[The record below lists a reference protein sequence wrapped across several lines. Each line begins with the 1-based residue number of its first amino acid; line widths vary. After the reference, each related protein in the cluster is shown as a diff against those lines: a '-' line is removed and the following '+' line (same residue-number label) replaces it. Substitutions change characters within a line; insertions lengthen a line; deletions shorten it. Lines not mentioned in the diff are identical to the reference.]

1 MKRAGWLC
9 FIGSQLL
16 GTWCLSVFQPML
28 LKHLGWLLLLPASG
42 FLLLLPD
49 AFAKHITDR
58 LFFEVLATTAFYS
71 INAAFL
77 VLAARIAKKRLD
89 TARVTVP

>member
-1 MKRAGWLC
+1 MNRVGWLC

-16 GTWCLSVFQPML
+16 GTWCLSVFHPVL
-28 LKHLGWLLLLPASG
+28 LRDVGWLFLLPASG
-42 FLLLLPD
+42 FLLRLPD
-49 AFAKHITDR
+49 ALAKHITDR

-71 INAAFL
+71 MNAASW

-89 TARVTVP
+89 TASGIVP